1 MVESYDGASFNRW
14 QLFFDR
20 HKNSLNF
27 LVNFHHFLG
36 NVPWWTVS
44 FREGRWI
51 FSFWWLNLCSSK
63 WDHFLKIIGV
73 KRKNIWNHNL
83 ENVEKLDSNCLLD
96 MYIYIHISLYIFMW
110 YYCSWGLRTPKFGV
124 VVCYFNRVAL
134 PSIQDDVLCLP
145 VEPKELHTHLHHLF
159 SGLRHAFLGW

>member
-36 NVPWWTVS
+36 NVPWRTVS
-44 FREGRWI
+44 FRESRWI

-83 ENVEKLDSNCLLD
+83 ENVEKLDSNCLL
-96 MYIYIHISLYIFMW
+96 YIYIYHYIYLCDITVSEGCKRLSSEWLFFISTGLLYHPYRMTFCACQLNPRSFIPIFTISSLA
-110 YYCSWGLRTPKFGV
+110 CV
-124 VVCYFNRVAL
+124 
-134 PSIQDDVLCLP
+134 
-145 VEPKELHTHLHHLF
+145 THS
-159 SGLRHAFLGW
+159 SGG